1 MVIRHLYVCRYCG
14 SPRIE
19 YKEIVKV
26 GGISICD
33 DGGVIEDRSYDYDSV
48 YCYDCEDE
56 TYTVD
61 ALLIVHDDK
70 LYEIIE
76 FYNIIVF
83 QVPYEKDGVCLY
95 FNGKPM
101 LLCECVYND
110 ITKALLSTLYDK
122 DASEDEKRSA
132 LQALLQLAETNEAGV
147 KENGDASAY

>member
-14 SPRIE
+14 SPRVE

-33 DGGVIEDRSYDYDSV
+33 DGGVIEDRDYDSDSE

-76 FYNIIVF
+76 DYSITVF
-83 QVPYEKDGVCLY
+83 KVPYEKDGVCLY
-95 FNGKPM
+95 FNGKPK

-110 ITKALLSTLYDK
+110 ITKAMLSTMHNK
-122 DASEDEKRSA
+122 NASEDEKRSA
-132 LQALLQLAETNEAGV
+132 LQALLQIAGTNEAGV
-147 KENGDASAY
+147 EENADASAY

>member
-19 YKEIVKV
+19 YREIVKV

-61 ALLIVHDDK
+61 ALLIVHDGK

-83 QVPYEKDGVCLY
+83 LVPYEKDGVCLY

-132 LQALLQLAETNEAGV
+132 LQALLQLAGTNEAGV
-147 KENGDASAY
+147 EGNGDASAY